1 MSTNATQEAKD
12 AKLAR
17 SVEKL
22 NRLRAAMAERKAAER
37 QAKDQAIMSWRFERT
52 WDAGTSIEAAAS
64 QFNGD
69 GTVHVF
75 DFDGQQAGSQ
85 MRLRDDH
92 RHHGTPQRFFVRL
105 EDGRLA
111 STTCV
116 VPRFRPAATL
126 ECLAQEALDAA
137 QKAVDRQAL
146 KQPRLRD
153 EDGAAVVWWL
163 RD

>member
-92 RHHGTPQRFFVRL
+92 RFHGYPHRVFVRL

-111 STTCV
+111 STTCIA
-116 VPRFRPAATL
+116 PRFQAVSPAR
-126 ECLAQEALDAA
+126 LAQEAFGVA
-137 QKAVDRQAL
+137 QEAVNRQAL

-153 EDGAAVVWWL
+153 EDGEAVVWWL